1 MKNQTIVLET
11 ETLLNS
17 ISKKGAILLNMFNEE
32 YKKALTNIL
41 ILESLNIPNKAVLV
55 FSLSRREE
63 DLIDNLLCTIAG
75 VHPDKKNLKDSDW
88 EKLADAM
95 NEFRDT
101 SIYISDEC
109 KTLDT
114 IILTLSDFIKSNR
127 AELNFVLIDSLE
139 KIESD
144 KGFDVILEE
153 LNTFARNNNLS
164 LIILK

>member
-41 ILESLNIPNKAVLV
+41 ILESLNIPNKAIFV
-55 FSLSRREE
+55 FSLSRTEE
-63 DLIDNLLCTIAG
+63 DLIDNLLYTMAG
-75 VHPDKKNLKDSDW
+75 VQTDKKNLKDSDW

-101 SIYISDEC
+101 SIYITDEC
-109 KTLDT
+109 KTLDD
-114 IILTLSDFIKSNR
+114 IILALSDYIKSNR
-127 AELNFVLIDSLE
+127 AELNFALIDSLE

-144 KGFDVILEE
+144 VSYDIILKD
-153 LNTFARNNNLS
+153 LNIFAKNNNLS